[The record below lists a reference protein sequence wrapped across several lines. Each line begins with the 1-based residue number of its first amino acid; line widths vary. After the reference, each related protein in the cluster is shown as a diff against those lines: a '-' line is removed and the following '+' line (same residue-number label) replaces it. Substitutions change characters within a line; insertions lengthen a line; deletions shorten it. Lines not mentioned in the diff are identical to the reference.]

1 MSLKTLTPEALMH
14 AHRPSRS
21 REATRTAL
29 RPYPFAGP
37 VRFDNRANPAAHG
50 GCTYVQRCA
59 CGATRKVNASAGY
72 LEYGDW
78 T

>member
-1 MSLKTLTPEALMH
+1 MH
-14 AHRPSRS
+14 THRPSRS
-21 REATRTAL
+21 REAIRASL
-29 RPYPFAGP
+29 RPYPFTGP

-50 GCTYVQRCA
+50 GVCFVQRCA
-59 CGATRKVNASAGY
+59 CGARRVVNASAGY